1 MNTASIAE
9 IFCLF
14 IMKTSTEGHII
25 CIISK
30 QQAFGL
36 ILPEKWERGLNRI
49 LFNDSGIRSI
59 KCISPTTYKLGLVKG
74 VYTLSDHH
82 IID

>member
-1 MNTASIAE
+1 MSTTGIAE

-25 CIISK
+25 CIINK

-36 ILPEKWERGLNRI
+36 ILPEKVG
-49 LFNDSGIRSI
+49 
-59 KCISPTTYKLGLVKG
+59 KG
-74 VYTLSDHH
+74 TK
-82 IID
+82 